1 MSVGRL
7 FYQVLFLLTVI
18 RLAEVLKFPHRIAI
32 FNSFS
37 PFGCP
42 NTFTIIRNNFFF
54 PPPPDGRNFLCGGRM
69 VFSGTTHFVFLANLQ
84 IKNQD
89 IYSTSGFLPRFHG
102 KWAVNGYNLNFW
114 SCLHI
119 HKVHDF
125 STYPLDLYLE
135 RRRSISLLSNCF
147 V

>member
-1 MSVGRL
+1 MPIICHCLAEWQLFCIFKIFLFSLKSSLIKQGIGVSVGRL

-69 VFSGTTHFVFLANLQ
+69 DLFWNNPFCLSIKHQQ
-84 IKNQD
+84 IVQLFCNRD
-89 IYSTSGFLPRFHG
+89 S
-102 KWAVNGYNLNFW
+102 
-114 SCLHI
+114 
-119 HKVHDF
+119 
-125 STYPLDLYLE
+125 LE
-135 RRRSISLLSNCF
+135 GAIIALKQ
-147 V
+147 